1 MDMRFDGV
9 TAVGGGFLAVRNSFF
24 VDGNVVQLEGYSD
37 WNANVPLPESLF
49 DVAQWTTGPHWAAR
63 PKAP

>member
-1 MDMRFDGV
+1 
-9 TAVGGGFLAVRNSFF
+9 VGGGFLAVRNGFF
-24 VDGNVVQLEGYSD
+24 VDGSVVQLEAYSD